1 MHIDCLPEMDPLG
14 GGDNMQQRKTRELVG
29 VALLAAIG
37 YLLMFLAFPIIPAF
51 PFMKVDFSEI
61 TILVSTY
68 LFGPLAG
75 VMTALIRSV
84 LHMITSGEPA
94 AIIGDTA
101 SFIAALSFVLPIF
114 YISKRKQRVKSLI
127 LGFGVGTL
135 LMTAVMSVLNL
146 IAIIPLYTK
155 MVGFDIGMSYSQYVI
170 FGVIPFNILKG
181 IIVSLVFMLIHEKLF
196 PQISRLKNVK

>member
-94 AIIGDTA
+94 AIIGDTT

>member
-114 YISKRKQRVKSLI
+114 YISKRKQRVKGLI